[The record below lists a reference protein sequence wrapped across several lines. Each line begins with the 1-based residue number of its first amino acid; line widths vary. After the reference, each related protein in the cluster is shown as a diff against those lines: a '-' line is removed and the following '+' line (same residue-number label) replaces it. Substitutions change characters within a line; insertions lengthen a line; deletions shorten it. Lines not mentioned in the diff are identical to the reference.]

1 MKKFDARVF
10 MASVRREAGEEW
22 ANKISA
28 GEITHLLKLAR
39 TDFLVQAY
47 RIFLNRDPDPAGLA
61 AFQARSESLP
71 GRMLILASL
80 WLSPERIALP
90 ARLREAL
97 RMASRLLRPFGRQ

>member
-1 MKKFDARVF
+1 
-10 MASVRREAGEEW
+10 MASVRREAGEDW
-22 ANKISA
+22 AQKISA
-28 GEITHLLKLAR
+28 GEITHLLKLEK

-61 AFQARSESLP
+61 AFRARSKSLP

-90 ARLREAL
+90 VRLREAL
-97 RMASRLLRPFGRQ
+97 RMASRIFKPFDRQ